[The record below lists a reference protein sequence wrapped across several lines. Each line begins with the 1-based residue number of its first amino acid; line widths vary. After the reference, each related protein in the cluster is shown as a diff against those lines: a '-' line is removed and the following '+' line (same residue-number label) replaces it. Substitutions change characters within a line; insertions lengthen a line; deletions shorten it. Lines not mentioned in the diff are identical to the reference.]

1 MEKLEIMMLDD
12 TIKRIKVLRNE
23 LKRERHIII
32 TGENLDLTSNIIKE
46 AESIG
51 CKTEECNLDRLNVD
65 DDLTSLDD
73 LEGLMFEYGVHVPE
87 DHDSPE
93 FNEWYESEY
102 YRIGEELDR
111 IITKIDEYLDEL

>member
-1 MEKLEIMMLDD
+1 METIKIMMLDD
-12 TIKRIKVLRNE
+12 TITRIKVLREE

-32 TGENLDLTSNIIKE
+32 TGENPYLTKNIIRE

-51 CKTEECNLDRLNVD
+51 YATEACNLDRLNID

-73 LEGLMFEYGVHVPE
+73 LEGLMFEYGVGVPE
-87 DHDSPE
+87 DHNSPE